1 LEEAMKAQATKADK
15 SRRWRPLSQA
25 QENAIEC
32 LLAGKTDT
40 ETAADPRVNVARQTV
55 WEWRVNDVLFRAEL
69 QQRRA
74 TLWSASAER
83 LRGLLGKA
91 INNIANAI
99 EAGDE
104 AASWNLLK
112 CVGLFG
118 NGTGNAVHGAN
129 IEHELENMAINQTR
143 KEYDYLSADGSMTGA
158 LGRLDFNEAQR
169 KDEIL
174 AQLLDEYTEP
184 EA

>member
-1 LEEAMKAQATKADK
+1 MKATKADK
-15 SRRWRPLSQA
+15 SRRWKALSQA
-25 QENAIEC
+25 QLNAIEC
-32 LLAGKTDT
+32 LLSGMTDT
-40 ETAADPRVNVARQTV
+40 ETAADPRVNVTRQTV

-91 INNIANAI
+91 IENITQAI
-99 EAGDE
+99 ESGDE

>member
-1 LEEAMKAQATKADK
+1 MKATKSDK
-15 SRRWRPLSQA
+15 SRRWKPLSQA
-25 QENAIEC
+25 QHNAIEC
-32 LLAGKTDT
+32 LLSGMTDT
-40 ETAADPRVNVARQTV
+40 DTAADPRVNVTRQTV
-55 WEWRVNDVLFRAEL
+55 WGWRVNDVLFRAEL

-91 INNIANAI
+91 IENITQAI
-99 EAGDE
+99 ESGNE
-104 AASWNLLK
+104 SASWNLLK

-118 NGTGNAVHGAN
+118 NGIGNAVHGAN

-143 KEYDYLSADGSMTGA
+143 KEYDYLSADGSMTAA

-174 AQLLDEYTEP
+174 AQLLDEYTESEP
-184 EA
+184 